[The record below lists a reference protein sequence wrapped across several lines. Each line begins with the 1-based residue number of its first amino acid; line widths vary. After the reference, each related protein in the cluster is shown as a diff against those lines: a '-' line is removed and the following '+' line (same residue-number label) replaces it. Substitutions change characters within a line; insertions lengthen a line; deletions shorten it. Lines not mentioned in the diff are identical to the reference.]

1 MKYKY
6 KKKQNF
12 KIWLIIAVLTLLLT
26 SIKIINKPN
35 NTVKQ
40 QTKSINKQKT
50 VALNKPKHT
59 IKPRN
64 KDTIQQKNIPVT
76 QFYDPLNWS
85 SHSTQIKEALRTG
98 EAIEI
103 KSMRE
108 VLKSANR
115 NADFS
120 GMVYK
125 VKLSNGL
132 EAVFKTTE
140 EGNLTKDRME
150 EAAYDIS
157 VATGIAF
164 VPPTVHRALTA
175 DFNKTGHTQT
185 KAGFLSLFVRTQT
198 DLISL
203 SKTRFDELLERSG
216 KERVANFKIFNFVFG
231 NWDVGPHNMLIS
243 EYKRGNNIDYFPISI
258 DNEGIANIQK
268 VEYGEIPFVKFFGT
282 NSSIPKAEFPFD
294 EAKLSDTAAKQ
305 EVSNKLGFYPPGR
318 THNYIIWNGCYWAQF
333 FDSYW
338 GSPKDI
344 VDLLYTNY
352 LPPKTKIA
360 LKNLSKEQLFKI
372 FGKTEQTASEHLK
385 EIVAGILK
393 RRDML
398 LTEFA

>member
-1 MKYKY
+1 M
-6 KKKQNF
+6 
-12 KIWLIIAVLTLLLT
+12 LTLLLT

-50 VALNKPKHT
+50 VALNKPKPK
-59 IKPRN
+59 IQLQN
-64 KDTIQQKNIPVT
+64 KNKVQQKNIPVA

-85 SHSTQIKEALRTG
+85 THSTQIKEALRTG

-108 VLKSANR
+108 ILKSANR

-120 GMVYK
+120 GMVDK
-125 VKLSNGL
+125 VTLSNGL

-164 VPPTVHRALTA
+164 VPPTVHRDLTA
-175 DFNKTGHTQT
+175 DFNKTGRHTQT
-185 KAGFLSLFVRTQT
+185 KTGFLSLFVETQT

-203 SKTRFDELLERSG
+203 SKTKFDELLERSG

-243 EYKRGNNIDYFPISI
+243 EYKRGDNIDYFPISI
-258 DNEGIANIQK
+258 DNEGIANVQK

-282 NSSIPKAEFPFD
+282 NSSILKTEFPFE

-305 EVSNKLGFYPPGR
+305 EVSNQLGFYPPGQ
-318 THNYIIWNGCYWAQF
+318 THNYIIWNGCYWTQF

-344 VDLLYTNY
+344 IDLLYTNY

>member
-50 VALNKPKHT
+50 VALNKPEHT
-59 IKPRN
+59 IKPQN
-64 KDTIQQKNIPVT
+64 KVTIQQKDIPVA
-76 QFYDPLNWS
+76 QFYDPLNWFT
-85 SHSTQIKEALRTG
+85 HSTQIKEALKTG

-108 VLKSANR
+108 ALKSANR

-120 GMVYK
+120 GAVYK

-132 EAVFKTTE
+132 EAVFKTTDS
-140 EGNLTKDRME
+140 GNMAKDRME
-150 EAAYDIS
+150 EAACDLS
-157 VATGIAF
+157 AATGIAF
-164 VPPTVHRALTA
+164 VPPTVHRELTA

-185 KAGFLSLFVRTQT
+185 KTGFLSFFVETQT

-268 VEYGEIPFVKFFGT
+268 VRYGAIPFVKFFGT
-282 NSSIPKAEFPFD
+282 NSSNPKTEFPFD

-305 EVSNKLGFYPPGR
+305 EVSKELNFYPPGR
-318 THNYIIWNGCYWAQF
+318 THNYIVWSGCYWAQF

-338 GSPKDI
+338 DSPSDI
-344 VDLLYTNY
+344 TDLLYADY

-360 LKNLSKEQLFKI
+360 LQNLSKEQLFKI

-385 EIVAGILK
+385 EIVIGILE

-398 LTEFA
+398 LAKF

>member
-50 VALNKPKHT
+50 VALNKPKPK
-59 IKPRN
+59 IQLQN
-64 KDTIQQKNIPVT
+64 KVQQKNIPVT

-108 VLKSANR
+108 VLKSADR

-125 VKLSNGL
+125 VTLSNGL
-132 EAVFKTTE
+132 EAVFKTTDS
-140 EGNLTKDRME
+140 GNLAKDRME

-164 VPPTVHRALTA
+164 VPPTVHRDLTA

-185 KAGFLSLFVRTQT
+185 KTGFLSLFVETQT

-203 SKTRFDELLERSG
+203 SKTKFDELLERSG

-243 EYKRGNNIDYFPISI
+243 EYKRENNIDYFPISI
-258 DNEGIANIQK
+258 DNEGIANVQK

-318 THNYIIWNGCYWAQF
+318 THNYIVWNGCYWAQF

-344 VDLLYTNY
+344 IDLLYTNY

-385 EIVAGILK
+385 EIVAGILT

-398 LTEFA
+398 LAEFA

>member
-1 MKYKY
+1 MNQQK
-6 KKKQNF
+6 NVE
-12 KIWLIIAVLTLLLT
+12 A
-26 SIKIINKPN
+26 NK
-35 NTVKQ
+35 
-40 QTKSINKQKT
+40 S
-50 VALNKPKHT
+50 KPK
-59 IKPRN
+59 IKLQNNN
-64 KDTIQQKNIPVT
+64 KVQQKNIPVA

-85 SHSTQIKEALRTG
+85 THSTQIKEALKTG
-98 EAIEI
+98 EAVEI

-108 VLKSANR
+108 ALKSDNR

-120 GMVYK
+120 GAVYK

-132 EAVFKTTE
+132 EAVFKTTDS
-140 EGNLTKDRME
+140 GNLAKDRME

-164 VPPTVHRALTA
+164 VPPTVHRNLTA

-185 KAGFLSLFVRTQT
+185 KTGFLSLFVENQT

-203 SKTRFDELLERSG
+203 SKTKFDELLERSG
-216 KERVANFKIFNFVFG
+216 EERVANFKIFNFVFG

-268 VEYGEIPFVKFFGT
+268 VEYGEIPFVKFFET
-282 NSSIPKAEFPFD
+282 NSSIPKTEFPFD

-305 EVSNKLGFYPPGR
+305 EVSEKIGFYPLGR
-318 THNYIIWNGCYWAQF
+318 THNYIVWNGCYWAQF

-385 EIVAGILK
+385 GIVAGILK

>member
-216 KERVANFKIFNFVFG
+216 KERVANFKIFNFVWEHCNF
-231 NWDVGPHNMLIS
+231 IS
-243 EYKRGNNIDYFPISI
+243 FI
-258 DNEGIANIQK
+258 
-268 VEYGEIPFVKFFGT
+268 
-282 NSSIPKAEFPFD
+282 
-294 EAKLSDTAAKQ
+294 
-305 EVSNKLGFYPPGR
+305 FY
-318 THNYIIWNGCYWAQF
+318 
-333 FDSYW
+333 SYA
-338 GSPKDI
+338 I
-344 VDLLYTNY
+344 
-352 LPPKTKIA
+352 
-360 LKNLSKEQLFKI
+360 
-372 FGKTEQTASEHLK
+372 
-385 EIVAGILK
+385 
-393 RRDML
+393 
-398 LTEFA
+398 

>member
-1 MKYKY
+1 MEY

-12 KIWLIIAVLTLLLT
+12 KIWLIIAVLTLLII

-35 NTVKQ
+35 NTTKQ
-40 QTKSINKQKT
+40 QTKNMNQQKNV
-50 VALNKPKHT
+50 VANKPKPK
-59 IKPRN
+59 IQSQN
-64 KDTIQQKNIPVT
+64 KNKVQQKNIPAA

-85 SHSTQIKEALRTG
+85 THSTQIKEALRTG

-125 VKLSNGL
+125 VTLSNGL

-150 EAAYDIS
+150 EAAYDLS
-157 VATGIAF
+157 VATDIAF

-185 KAGFLSLFVRTQT
+185 KTGFLSLFVETQT

-203 SKTRFDELLERSG
+203 SKTKFDELLERSG

-243 EYKRGNNIDYFPISI
+243 EYKRGDNIDYFPISI

-268 VEYGEIPFVKFFGT
+268 VEYGEIPFVKFFGA
-282 NSSIPKAEFPFD
+282 NSSTSKTEFPFD
-294 EAKLSDTAAKQ
+294 EAKLSNAAAKQ
-305 EVSNKLGFYPPGR
+305 EVSNQLGFYPPGR
-318 THNYIIWNGCYWAQF
+318 THNYIIWNGRYWAQF

-344 VDLLYTNY
+344 IDLLYTNY

-398 LTEFA
+398 LAGFA